1 MDGGPCVVWGA
12 LMDIDPV
19 DDDLD
24 LAGILTDDGWIT
36 V

>member
-1 MDGGPCVVWGA
+1 MRGD
-12 LMDIDPV
+12 LMDIDLI